1 MGGGGDFN
9 LFKAIISLGYL
20 TNTLWRYLAMFLS
33 NTQSL
38 NVKESMVFYTK

>member
-1 MGGGGDFN
+1 VVLVVKKWKVEWGGGGGGGDFN

-33 NTQSL
+33 NT
-38 NVKESMVFYTK
+38 